1 MQTLDFD
8 YIVIG
13 AGSAGSVLAN
23 RLSAD
28 PKNRVAL
35 LESGGEANHPYVRMP
50 LGFLQALRNPALT
63 WPFVSE
69 PEPHLGGKVFP
80 LPRGRILGGSS
91 SINGTVHFRGH
102 PLDFDD
108 WAKLGCEGW
117 DYQSLLPWFQRSED
131 HWSGGN
137 AWRGKGGPIGV
148 VPVDTSRLMAEELR
162 ASAALQGFAY
172 NPDYDG
178 AGNEGCADVQVALK
192 NGERSGG
199 AKAYLE
205 PVRSRPNLT
214 VLTHAQVRRILFTGG
229 AAGRGRRASGVTFE
243 RQGQTHTAS
252 AAREIV
258 VCGGTYGSP
267 HLLMLSGVGPGA
279 ALAEHGIAV
288 VHDLPGVGQNLQE
301 HVRLAHQYDA
311 APPHSF
317 AQQLRFDRATAA
329 FLRWYFLRSGPFA
342 NQIAAACILA
352 RSGEG
357 LDRPDLQIMSS
368 PVRVDANIWFPGVTK
383 PKRDCFYN
391 SICLLRPESRG
402 SVTLRDAD
410 PRSAPRI
417 HLNLLGDERD
427 WAVLKKGLAISRRIF
442 SAGPIADYVIEE
454 TLPGA
459 HITSD
464 EALDAMKAELSGVVH
479 HPVGTCA
486 MGVGPQAVVDPQL
499 RVYGVEGLRVAD
511 ASVMPLL
518 VGANTNAA
526 AVMIGE
532 KASDLILGAAQA
544 EKTA

>member
-1 MQTLDFD
+1 MIVPQLDFD
-8 YIVIG
+8 YIIIG

-28 PKNRVAL
+28 PKHSVLL
-35 LESGGEANHPYVRMP
+35 LESGGSANHPYIRMP
-50 LGFLQALRNPALT
+50 VGFLQALRNPALT
-63 WPFVSE
+63 WAFASE
-69 PEPHLGGKVFP
+69 PEPHVGGKVFP
-80 LPRGRILGGSS
+80 LPRGRVLGGSS

-117 DYQSLLPWFQRSED
+117 DYQSVLPYFKRSED

-137 AWRGKGGPIGV
+137 TWRGKGGPIGV
-148 VPVDTSRLMAEELR
+148 QPVDVSRLMADELR
-162 ASAALQGFAY
+162 ASAALHGLAY

-178 AGNEGCADVQVALK
+178 QNNEGCADVQVALK
-192 NGERSGG
+192 NGERCGG
-199 AKAYLE
+199 ARAYID
-205 PVRSRPNLT
+205 PARRRPNLRIM
-214 VLTHAQVRRILFTGG
+214 THAQVNRILFTGK
-229 AAGRGRRASGVTFE
+229 RATGVSFDL
-243 RQGQTHTAS
+243 QGVSQTATAR
-252 AAREIV
+252 REIIL
-258 VCGGTYGSP
+258 CGGTYGSP
-267 HLLMLSGVGPGA
+267 QLLMLSGVGPA
-279 ALAEHGIAV
+279 VHLAEHGIAL

-317 AQQLRFDRATAA
+317 AHSLRFDRAAFS
-329 FLRWYFLRSGPFA
+329 FLRWFFLRTGRFA
-342 NQIAAACILA
+342 SQIAAACILA
-352 RSGEG
+352 RSEKG

-368 PVRVDANIWFPGVTK
+368 PVRVDANIWFPGISK
-383 PKRDCFYN
+383 PKRDCFFN
-391 SICLLRPESRG
+391 SICLLRPKSRG
-402 SVTLRDAD
+402 SVSLRDAN

-417 HLNLLGDERD
+417 HLNLLNDPRD
-427 WAVLKKGLAISRRIF
+427 WAVLKKGLALSRRIF
-442 SAGPIADYVIEE
+442 AGGPIARYVIEE

-486 MGVGPQAVVDPQL
+486 MGVGTDAVVDPQL
-499 RVYGVEGLRVAD
+499 RVHGIAGLRVAD
-511 ASVMPLL
+511 ASIMPLL

-532 KASDLILGAAQA
+532 KASDLILQSARQEQSA
-544 EKTA
+544 

>member
-8 YIVIG
+8 YIIIG

-28 PKNRVAL
+28 PTNRVAV
-35 LESGGEANHPYVRMP
+35 LEAGGEANHAYVRMP

-63 WPFVSE
+63 WPFASE
-69 PEPHLGGKVFP
+69 PQAQLGGRVLP
-80 LPRGRILGGSS
+80 LPRGRLLGGSS

-108 WAKLGCEGW
+108 WARLGCTGW
-117 DYQSLLPWFQRSED
+117 DYESLLPYFQRSED
-131 HWSGGN
+131 HWTGGN

-148 VPVDTSRLMAEELR
+148 VPVDTSTLMAEELR

-178 AGNEGCADVQVALK
+178 ANNEGCADVQVALK

-199 AKAYLE
+199 ARAYLN
-205 PVRSRPNLT
+205 PIRNRPNLT
-214 VLTHAQVRRILFTGG
+214 ILTHAQVQRILFTD
-229 AAGRGRRASGVTFE
+229 RRATGVAFE
-243 RQGQTHTAS
+243 RHGQPHTAT

-258 VCGGTYGSP
+258 LCGGAYGSP
-267 HLLMLSGVGPGA
+267 QLLMLSGIGARA
-279 ALAEHGIAV
+279 ALNRHGIGV

-317 AQQLRFDRATAA
+317 AQQLRFDRAALS

-352 RSGEG
+352 HSQQG

-368 PVRVDANIWFPGVTK
+368 PVRVDANIWFPGIAK

-391 SICLLRPESRG
+391 SICLLRPKSRG
-402 SVTLRDAD
+402 EVTLRDAD
-410 PRSAPRI
+410 PHSAPRI
-417 HLNLLGDERD
+417 QLNLLEDERD

-442 SAGPIADYVIEE
+442 SDGPIARYVIEE

-459 HITSD
+459 HVISD
-464 EALDAMKAELSGVVH
+464 EALDAMKSELSGVVH
-479 HPVGTCA
+479 HPVGSCA
-486 MGVGPQAVVDPQL
+486 MGAGPNAVVDPCL
-499 RVYGVEGLRVAD
+499 RVRGIAGLRVAD

-532 KASDLILGAAQA
+532 KASDMILDAARQEQMA
-544 EKTA
+544 

>member
-1 MQTLDFD
+1 MEFD
-8 YIVIG
+8 YIIVG

-28 PKNRVAL
+28 PQNRVLL
-35 LESGGEANHPYVRMP
+35 LEAGGKADHPYIRMP

-63 WPFVSE
+63 WPFASE

-80 LPRGRILGGSS
+80 LPRGRVLGGSS

-108 WAKLGCEGW
+108 WAKLGCTGW
-117 DYQSLLPWFQRSED
+117 DYKGVLPYFQRSED
-131 HWSGGN
+131 HWTGGN
-137 AWRGKGGPIGV
+137 SWRGKGGPIGV
-148 VPVDTSRLMAEELR
+148 RPVDVSRLMAEELR
-162 ASAALQGFAY
+162 ASAALQGYAY

-178 AGNEGCADVQVALK
+178 IANEGCADVQVALK
-192 NGERSGG
+192 NGERCGG
-199 AKAYLE
+199 AKAYIE
-205 PVRSRPNLT
+205 PIRGRTNLHI
-214 VLTHAQVRRILFTGG
+214 LTHAQVSRILFSGKRATGI
-229 AAGRGRRASGVTFE
+229 AFEHHGVN
-243 RQGQTHTAS
+243 QTATAR
-252 AAREIV
+252 REIV
-258 VCGGTYGSP
+258 LCGGAYGSP
-267 HLLMLSGVGPGA
+267 QLLMLSGIGRAPDLARHGVG
-279 ALAEHGIAV
+279 V
-288 VHDLPGVGQNLQE
+288 VHELPGVGQNLQE

-317 AQQLRFDRATAA
+317 AQQLRFDRAALA

-352 RSGEG
+352 RSQDG

-368 PVRVDANIWFPGVTK
+368 PVRVDANIWFPGFAR
-383 PKRDCFYN
+383 PKQDCFYN
-391 SICLLRPESRG
+391 SICLLRPKSRG
-402 SVTLRDAD
+402 SVTLQDSD
-410 PRSAPRI
+410 FRSAPRI

-427 WAVLKKGLAISRRIF
+427 WDVLKKGLGISRRIF
-442 SAGPIADYVIEE
+442 ANGPIADYVIEE

-464 EALDAMKAELSGVVH
+464 EALDAMKAQLSGVVH

-486 MGVGPQAVVDPQL
+486 MGMGGDAVVDPQL
-499 RVYGVEGLRVAD
+499 RVHGVAGLRVAD
-511 ASVMPLL
+511 ASIMPLL

-532 KASDLILGAAQA
+532 KASDLILQSARQEQQA
-544 EKTA
+544 